1 MNKLLH
7 YIDSIQ
13 SGVWGEE
20 EKNDINDVKCL
31 RVADF
36 KYENLSYQEPETIR
50 NISDKNKYLLKK
62 GDILIEKSGGG
73 EKTTVGRAVFVD
85 RDSDSVYAN
94 FIDRLRPKNSNHGKF
109 LTYFLACLYARQINT
124 KYIKQN
130 TGIQNLDLHGYLR
143 EEVKF
148 PPESIWEKIV
158 QFLDQKVARI
168 DEAIAKKK
176 KLMELLEE
184 KRRRQITKVMTK
196 GLNEKNFVD
205 SDIEWLGKIP
215 TNYEL
220 TYLIDVA
227 YERKEKN
234 YKGLEPQLLSLS
246 YGKII
251 NKDVNTLGGL
261 LPDSFDTYQLV
272 KKGNIVLRLTD
283 LQNDHVSLRVGFV
296 EEPGMIT
303 SAYSSLTAKPKILA
317 KYLYYYL
324 HSADLLKVFY
334 SMGGGVRQSMKF
346 EDLKRLPI
354 VLPDRNIQEKTINFL
369 DSYNKLVDEAKN
381 KLHKSIEF
389 LEEYKTSLISNAV
402 TGKVKI

>member
-85 RDSDSVYAN
+85 RDSDFVYAN

-176 KLMELLEE
+176 KLISLLEE
-184 KRRRQITKVMTK
+184 KRISTIQKNIYRHGAEKRKLKFIASLVYGDSLPNEVRDEEGRIPVYGSFGQVGLHNKANTKRPVLIVGRK
-196 GLNEKNFVD
+196 G
-205 SDIEWLGKIP
+205 
-215 TNYEL
+215 
-220 TYLIDVA
+220 
-227 YERKEKN
+227 
-234 YKGLEPQLLSLS
+234 S
-246 YGKII
+246 YGKVMYSEVPVFVIDTAYFI
-251 NKDVNTLGGL
+251 DPATSKCSLRWLYYVLRVVDFQGSSLDTGVPGL
-261 LPDSFDTYQLV
+261 SREFAHNYEIPYYGKTEQEKIASDLDKKMQSFDNV
-272 KKGNIVLRLTD
+272 
-283 LQNDHVSLRVGFV
+283 QNS
-296 EEPGMIT
+296 I
-303 SAYSSLTAKPKILA
+303 K
-317 KYLYYYL
+317 
-324 HSADLLKVFY
+324 
-334 SMGGGVRQSMKF
+334 
-346 EDLKRLPI
+346 
-354 VLPDRNIQEKTINFL
+354 
-369 DSYNKLVDEAKN
+369 
-381 KLHKSIEF
+381 KSIEI